1 MLKDKAVI
9 QSIDED
15 SKAFDEL
22 VDCAVYL
29 IETKIP
35 IIQRAGIIRN
45 QAKMLS
51 MPLSS
56 KDVFSIMAKARRD
69 IQGIDKGEEPNVEL
83 DVPEECWLWEDLIA
97 EGTLNLV
104 VSMPKVGKSSLI
116 GAFLGQLSS
125 EFTEFLGKEIIGK
138 KRSIYI
144 CGTDQPINDWIKI
157 LIPSGLAERTESG
170 KVILKEP
177 LKRLWHKGKPIHL
190 TEEEIE
196 LLYDVAV
203 DDPNSIFVFDAF
215 ASLISGL
222 GLDENHAASVE
233 PIRMMT
239 EALASTKATPI
250 LLHHASGGNAGER
263 AVKASRGTKALPA
276 EASQILELDWL
287 IPEDKHDNRVTIS
300 SAGRNSTPVDMVIEQ
315 VDRAVWVNL
324 GSKSEIAENLRLEK
338 VREKLNDRQELVLT
352 FLEQRDEKNKGMFT
366 TSQDLVENLKSEFDG
381 DNTKALST
389 LNQLENKKLIYSKYR
404 NFEGKGKCR
413 IFYPNKK

>member
-1 MLKDKAVI
+1 MLKDNVI
-9 QSIDED
+9 ESIEDD
-15 SKAFDEL
+15 SKAFDRL
-22 VDCAVYL
+22 VEMAVYL
-29 IETKIP
+29 ITTNEPVIK
-35 IIQRAGIIRN
+35 RAGILRN
-45 QAKMLS
+45 QAKMES
-51 MPLSS
+51 IPLSNR
-56 KDVFSIMAKARRD
+56 DVFLILAKARRD
-69 IQGIDKGEEPNVEL
+69 IEGIDEGEKPNVEL
-83 DVPEECWLWEDLIA
+83 DVSEESWLWDQLITEA
-97 EGTLNLV
+97 NLTLI
-104 VSMPKVGKSSLI
+104 VSMPKVGKSSLV

-125 EFTEFLGKEIIGK
+125 GATEYLGKEIKGE

-144 CGTDQPINDWIKI
+144 VGSDQPLNDWVKI
-157 LIPSGLAERTESG
+157 LIPAGLAERTASG

-177 LKRLWHKGKPIHL
+177 LKRLWHKGKPLHL
-190 TEEEIE
+190 TEESIE
-196 LLYDVAV
+196 LLYGIAK

-352 FLEQRDEKNKGMFT
+352 FIEQRDEKNKGMFT

-413 IFYPNKK
+413 IFYPREK

>member
-1 MLKDKAVI
+1 VLENNVI
-9 QSIDED
+9 ESIEDD
-15 SKAFDEL
+15 SKSFDRL
-22 VDCAVYL
+22 VEMAVYL
-29 IETKIP
+29 ITTNEPVIK
-35 IIQRAGIIRN
+35 RAGILKN
-45 QAKMLS
+45 QAKMES
-51 MPLSS
+51 IPLSS
-56 KDVFSIMAKARRD
+56 RDIFLILAKARRD
-69 IQGIDKGEEPNVEL
+69 IEGIDEGEKPNVEL
-83 DVPEECWLWEDLIA
+83 DVSEESWLWDQLITEA
-97 EGTLNLV
+97 NLTLI
-104 VSMPKVGKSSLI
+104 VSMPKVGKSSLV

-125 EFTEFLGKEIIGK
+125 GSTEYLGKEIKGE

-144 CGTDQPINDWIKI
+144 VGSDQPLNDWVKI
-157 LIPSGLAERTESG
+157 LIPAGLAERTASG

-177 LKRLWHKGKPIHL
+177 LKRLWHKGKPLHL
-190 TEEEIE
+190 TEESIE
-196 LLYDVAV
+196 LLYGIAK

-233 PIRMMT
+233 PIRMLT
-239 EALASTKATPI
+239 EALAATKATPI
-250 LLHHASGGNAGER
+250 LLHHASGGNSGER

-315 VDRAVWVNL
+315 VDRAVWVSL

-366 TSQDLVENLKSEFDG
+366 TSQDLVENFKSEFEG

>member
-1 MLKDKAVI
+1 MLKDNVI
-9 QSIDED
+9 ESIEDD
-15 SKAFDEL
+15 SKAFDRL
-22 VDCAVYL
+22 VEMAVYL
-29 IETKIP
+29 ITTNEPVIK
-35 IIQRAGIIRN
+35 RAGILRN
-45 QAKMLS
+45 QAKMES
-51 MPLSS
+51 IPLSS
-56 KDVFSIMAKARRD
+56 KDVFLILAKARRD
-69 IQGIDKGEEPNVEL
+69 IEGIDEGEKPNVEL
-83 DVPEECWLWEDLIA
+83 DVCEESWLWDQLITEA
-97 EGTLNLV
+97 NLTLI
-104 VSMPKVGKSSLI
+104 VSMPKVGKSSLV

-125 EFTEFLGKEIIGK
+125 GATEYLGKEIKGE

-144 CGTDQPINDWIKI
+144 VGSDQPLNDWVKI
-157 LIPSGLAERTESG
+157 LIPAGLAERTASG

-177 LKRLWHKGKPIHL
+177 LKRLWHKGKPLHL
-190 TEEEIE
+190 TEESIE
-196 LLYDVAV
+196 LLYGIAK

-366 TSQDLVENLKSEFDG
+366 TSQDLVENLKSEFEG

-389 LNQLENKKLIYSKYR
+389 LNQLENKKLIYSKYQ
-404 NFEGKGKCR
+404 NFEGKGRCR

>member
-1 MLKDKAVI
+1 MLKDNVI
-9 QSIDED
+9 ESIEDD
-15 SKAFDEL
+15 SKAFDRL
-22 VDCAVYL
+22 VEMAIYL
-29 IETKIP
+29 ITTNEPNIK
-35 IIQRAGIIRN
+35 RAGIIRN
-45 QAKMLS
+45 QAKMES
-51 MPLSS
+51 IPLSS
-56 KDVFSIMAKARRD
+56 RDVFLILAKARRD
-69 IQGIDKGEEPNVEL
+69 IEGVDEGEKPNVEL
-83 DVPEECWLWEDLIA
+83 EVNEESWLWDQLITEA
-97 EGTLNLV
+97 NLTLI
-104 VSMPKVGKSSLI
+104 VSMPKVGKSSLV

-125 EFTEFLGKEIIGK
+125 GSTEYLGKEINGE

-144 CGTDQPINDWIKI
+144 VGSDQPLNDWVKI
-157 LIPSGLAERTESG
+157 LIPAGLAERTASG

-177 LKRLWHKGKPIHL
+177 LKSLWHNGKPLLL
-190 TEEEIE
+190 TEESIE
-196 LLYDVAV
+196 LLYGIAK
-203 DDPNSIFVFDAF
+203 DDPNAIFVFDAF

-250 LLHHASGGNAGER
+250 LLHHASGTNPGQR
-263 AVKASRGTKALPA
+263 AVKASRGTTALPA
-276 EASQILELDWL
+276 LASQILELDWL
-287 IPEDKHDNRVTIS
+287 VPEDKHDNRVTIS

-315 VDRAVWVNL
+315 VDRAVWVSL

-352 FLEQRDEKNKGMFT
+352 FIEQRDEKNKGMFT
-366 TSQDLVENLKSEFDG
+366 TSQDLVENLKSEFEG

>member
-233 PIRMMT
+233 PVRMLC
-239 EALASTKATPI
+239 EALAPTKATVI
-250 LLHHASGGNAGER
+250 LLHHASSTNAGER

-276 EASQILELDWL
+276 EASQIIDLDWL
-287 IPEDKHDNRVTIS
+287 IPEDKNDNRIKVST
-300 SAGRNSTPVDMVIEQ
+300 AGRNSTPVDMVIEQ
-315 VDRAVWVNL
+315 VDRAVWVDH
-324 GSKSEIAENLRLEK
+324 GSSSEIAETLRLEQ
-338 VREKLNDRQELVLT
+338 VRAKLSERQELVLT
-352 FLEQRDEKNKGMFT
+352 FIEEREQTFKGLFV
-366 TSQDLVENLKSEFDG
+366 TSQDLVENFEEEFQG
-381 DNTKALST
+381 SKVKALAT
-389 LNQLENKKLIYSKYR
+389 LNQLEKKKLIHGKPK
-404 NFEGKGKCR
+404 NFEGKGLVK
-413 IFYPNKK
+413 IFYLSTK

>member
-1 MLKDKAVI
+1 MLENNVI
-9 QSIDED
+9 ESIEDD
-15 SKAFDEL
+15 SKSFDRL
-22 VDCAVYL
+22 VEMAVYL
-29 IETKIP
+29 ITTNEPVIK
-35 IIQRAGIIRN
+35 RAGILRN
-45 QAKMLS
+45 QAKMES
-51 MPLSS
+51 IPLSS
-56 KDVFSIMAKARRD
+56 KDVFLILAKARRD
-69 IQGIDKGEEPNVEL
+69 IEGIDEGEKPNVEL
-83 DVPEECWLWEDLIA
+83 DVSEESWLWDQLITEA
-97 EGTLNLV
+97 NLTLI
-104 VSMPKVGKSSLI
+104 VSMPKVGKSSLV

-125 EFTEFLGKEIIGK
+125 GSTEYLGKEIKGE

-144 CGTDQPINDWIKI
+144 VGSDQPLNDWVKI
-157 LIPSGLAERTESG
+157 LIPAGLAERTASG

-177 LKRLWHKGKPIHL
+177 LKRLWHKGKPLHL
-190 TEEEIE
+190 TEESIE
-196 LLYDVAV
+196 LLYGIAK

-233 PIRMMT
+233 PIRMLT
-239 EALASTKATPI
+239 EALAATKATPI
-250 LLHHASGGNAGER
+250 LLHHASGGNSGER

-366 TSQDLVENLKSEFDG
+366 TSQDLVENFKSEFEG

>member
-1 MLKDKAVI
+1 MLENNVI
-9 QSIDED
+9 ESIEDD
-15 SKAFDEL
+15 SKAFDRL
-22 VDCAVYL
+22 VEMAVYL
-29 IETKIP
+29 ITTNEPVIK
-35 IIQRAGIIRN
+35 RAGILKN
-45 QAKMLS
+45 QAKMES
-51 MPLSS
+51 IPLSS
-56 KDVFSIMAKARRD
+56 RDIFLILAKARRD
-69 IQGIDKGEEPNVEL
+69 IEGIDEGEKPNVEL
-83 DVPEECWLWEDLIA
+83 DVSEESWLWDQLITEA
-97 EGTLNLV
+97 NLTLI
-104 VSMPKVGKSSLI
+104 VSMPKVGKSSLV

-125 EFTEFLGKEIIGK
+125 GSTEYLGKEIKGE

-144 CGTDQPINDWIKI
+144 VGSDQPLNDWVKI
-157 LIPSGLAERTESG
+157 LIPAGLAERTASG

-177 LKRLWHKGKPIHL
+177 LKRLWHKGKPLHL
-190 TEEEIE
+190 TEESIE
-196 LLYDVAV
+196 LLYGIAK

-233 PIRMMT
+233 PIRMLT
-239 EALASTKATPI
+239 EALAATKATPI
-250 LLHHASGGNAGER
+250 LLHHASGGNSGER

-315 VDRAVWVNL
+315 VDRAVWVSL

-366 TSQDLVENLKSEFDG
+366 TSQDLVENFKSEFEG

>member
-1 MLKDKAVI
+1 MLENNVI
-9 QSIDED
+9 ESIEDD
-15 SKAFDEL
+15 SKSFDRL
-22 VDCAVYL
+22 VEMAVYL
-29 IETKIP
+29 ITTNEPVIK
-35 IIQRAGIIRN
+35 RAGILRN
-45 QAKMLS
+45 QAKMES
-51 MPLSS
+51 IPLSS
-56 KDVFSIMAKARRD
+56 RDIFLILAKARRD
-69 IQGIDKGEEPNVEL
+69 IEGIDEGEKPNVEL
-83 DVPEECWLWEDLIA
+83 DVSEESWLWDQLITEA
-97 EGTLNLV
+97 NLTLI
-104 VSMPKVGKSSLI
+104 VSMPKVGKSSLV

-125 EFTEFLGKEIIGK
+125 GSTEYLGKEIKGE

-144 CGTDQPINDWIKI
+144 VGSDQPLNDWVKI
-157 LIPSGLAERTESG
+157 LIPAGLAERTASG

-177 LKRLWHKGKPIHL
+177 LKRLWHKGKPLHL
-190 TEEEIE
+190 TEESIE
-196 LLYDVAV
+196 LLYGIAK

-233 PIRMMT
+233 PIRMLT
-239 EALASTKATPI
+239 EALAATKATPI
-250 LLHHASGGNAGER
+250 LLHHASGGNSGER

-315 VDRAVWVNL
+315 VDRAVWVSL

-366 TSQDLVENLKSEFDG
+366 TSQDLVENLKSEFEG

>member
-1 MLKDKAVI
+1 MLKDNVI
-9 QSIDED
+9 ESIEDD
-15 SKAFDEL
+15 SKAFDRL
-22 VDCAVYL
+22 VEMAVYL
-29 IETKIP
+29 ITTNEPVIK
-35 IIQRAGIIRN
+35 RAGILRN
-45 QAKMLS
+45 QAKMES
-51 MPLSS
+51 IPLSS
-56 KDVFSIMAKARRD
+56 RDVFLILAKARRD
-69 IQGIDKGEEPNVEL
+69 IEGVDEGEKPNVEL
-83 DVPEECWLWEDLIA
+83 EVNEESWLWDQLITEA
-97 EGTLNLV
+97 NLTLI
-104 VSMPKVGKSSLI
+104 VSMPKVGKSSLV

-125 EFTEFLGKEIIGK
+125 GSTEYLGKEIKGE
-138 KRSIYI
+138 KRNIYI
-144 CGTDQPINDWIKI
+144 VGSDQPLNDWVKI
-157 LIPSGLAERTESG
+157 LIPAGLAERTASG

-177 LKRLWHKGKPIHL
+177 LKRLWHKGKPLHL
-190 TEEEIE
+190 TEESIE
-196 LLYDVAV
+196 LLYGIAK

-315 VDRAVWVNL
+315 VDRAVWVSL

-352 FLEQRDEKNKGMFT
+352 FIEQRDEKNKGMFT

-413 IFYPNKK
+413 IFYPREK

>member
-1 MLKDKAVI
+1 MLKDNVI
-9 QSIDED
+9 ESIEDD
-15 SKAFDEL
+15 SKAFDRL
-22 VDCAVYL
+22 VEMAVYL
-29 IETKIP
+29 ITTNEPVIK
-35 IIQRAGIIRN
+35 RAGILRN
-45 QAKMLS
+45 QAKMES
-51 MPLSS
+51 IPLSS
-56 KDVFSIMAKARRD
+56 KDVFLILAKARRD
-69 IQGIDKGEEPNVEL
+69 IEGIDEGEKPNVEL
-83 DVPEECWLWEDLIA
+83 DVSEESWLWDQLITEA
-97 EGTLNLV
+97 NLTLI
-104 VSMPKVGKSSLI
+104 VSMPKVGKSSLV

-125 EFTEFLGKEIIGK
+125 GSTEYLGKEIKGE

-144 CGTDQPINDWIKI
+144 VGSDQPLNDWVKI
-157 LIPSGLAERTESG
+157 LIPAGLAERTASG

-177 LKRLWHKGKPIHL
+177 LKRLWHKGKPLHL
-190 TEEEIE
+190 TEESIE
-196 LLYDVAV
+196 LLYGIAK

-233 PIRMMT
+233 PIRMLT
-239 EALASTKATPI
+239 EALAATKATPI
-250 LLHHASGGNAGER
+250 LLHHASGGNSGER

-315 VDRAVWVNL
+315 VDRAVWVSL

-366 TSQDLVENLKSEFDG
+366 TSQDLVENFKSEFEG

>member
-1 MLKDKAVI
+1 MLKDNVI
-9 QSIDED
+9 ESIEDD
-15 SKAFDEL
+15 SKAFDRL
-22 VDCAVYL
+22 VEMAVYL
-29 IETKIP
+29 ITTNEPVIK
-35 IIQRAGIIRN
+35 RAGILRN
-45 QAKMLS
+45 QAKMES
-51 MPLSS
+51 IPLSS
-56 KDVFSIMAKARRD
+56 KDVFLILAKARRD
-69 IQGIDKGEEPNVEL
+69 IEGVDEGEKPNVEL
-83 DVPEECWLWEDLIA
+83 DVSEESWLWDQLITEA
-97 EGTLNLV
+97 NLTLI
-104 VSMPKVGKSSLI
+104 VSMPKVGKSSLV

-125 EFTEFLGKEIIGK
+125 GSTEYLGKEIKGE
-138 KRSIYI
+138 KRNIYI
-144 CGTDQPINDWIKI
+144 VGSDQPLNDWVKI
-157 LIPSGLAERTESG
+157 LIPAGLAERTASG

-177 LKRLWHKGKPIHL
+177 LKRLWHKGKPLHL
-190 TEEEIE
+190 TEESIE
-196 LLYDVAV
+196 LLYGIAK

-352 FLEQRDEKNKGMFT
+352 FIEQRDEKNKGMFT
-366 TSQDLVENLKSEFDG
+366 TSQDLVENLKSEFEG

-389 LNQLENKKLIYSKYR
+389 LNQLENKKLIYSKYQ
-404 NFEGKGKCR
+404 NFEGKGRCR

>member
-1 MLKDKAVI
+1 MLENNVI
-9 QSIDED
+9 ESIEDD
-15 SKAFDEL
+15 SKSFDRL
-22 VDCAVYL
+22 VEMATYL
-29 IETKIP
+29 ITTNEPVIK
-35 IIQRAGIIRN
+35 RAGILKN
-45 QAKMLS
+45 QAKMES
-51 MPLSS
+51 IPLSS
-56 KDVFSIMAKARRD
+56 RDIFLILAKARRD
-69 IQGIDKGEEPNVEL
+69 IEGIDEGEKPNVEL
-83 DVPEECWLWEDLIA
+83 DVSEESWLWDQLITEA
-97 EGTLNLV
+97 NLTLI
-104 VSMPKVGKSSLI
+104 VSMPKVGKSSLV

-125 EFTEFLGKEIIGK
+125 GSTEYLGKEIKGE

-144 CGTDQPINDWIKI
+144 VGSDQPLNDWVKI
-157 LIPSGLAERTESG
+157 LIPAGLAERTASG

-177 LKRLWHKGKPIHL
+177 LKRLWHKGKPLHL
-190 TEEEIE
+190 TEESIE
-196 LLYDVAV
+196 LLYGIAK

-233 PIRMMT
+233 PIRMLT
-239 EALASTKATPI
+239 EALAATKATPI
-250 LLHHASGGNAGER
+250 LLHHASGGNSGER

-315 VDRAVWVNL
+315 VDRAVWVSL

-366 TSQDLVENLKSEFDG
+366 TSQDLVENFKSEFEG

>member
-338 VREKLNDRQELVLT
+338 VREKLNDRQALVLT
-352 FLEQRDEKNKGMFT
+352 FLEERDEKNKGMFT

-389 LNQLENKKLIYSKYR
+389 LNQLENKKLIYSKYQ
-404 NFEGKGKCR
+404 NFEGKGRCR